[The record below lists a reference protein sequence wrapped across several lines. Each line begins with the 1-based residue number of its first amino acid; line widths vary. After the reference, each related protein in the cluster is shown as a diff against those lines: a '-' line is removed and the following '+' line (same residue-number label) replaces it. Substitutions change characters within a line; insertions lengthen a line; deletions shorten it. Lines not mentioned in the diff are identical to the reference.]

1 MESSHDPPSRM
12 MKRLIFLQAVLAV
25 SVWSWTASAQVATN
39 ADAQRSIPW
48 QTVTSVTAV
57 TAMATQVFMPR
68 VFYADPETTVG
79 WKARFH
85 VSVLAPTL
93 TLTSLTLL
101 NEYAL
106 KSAIGA
112 KRPGC
117 GDSETTPCTDSDPY
131 GTLSSHS
138 FAAFAAF
145 GHGTAVFLVD
155 TLKWSDGKLNGGS
168 LVGNVIVPVLLAAV
182 TAVGRSAG
190 NWEDTGSVVL
200 SSGVGL
206 AFGVLTGMTYALMAR
221 PECGYTG
228 DLICW

>member
-1 MESSHDPPSRM
+1 MKFSTTPSGRT
-12 MKRLIFLQAVLAV
+12 MKRLVSLQAALAV
-25 SVWSWTASAQVATN
+25 SVWSWAASAQVATN
-39 ADAQRSIPW
+39 SDAQRSVPW
-48 QTVTSVTAV
+48 QTVTSITAV
-57 TAMATQVFMPR
+57 SAMATQVFMPR

-106 KSAIGA
+106 KGEFGG

-117 GDSETTPCTDSDPY
+117 GDSAATPCTDSDPY

-138 FAAFAAF
+138 FAAFSAL

-155 TLKWSDGKLNGGS
+155 TIKWSDGKLNAGS
-168 LVGNVIVPVLLAAV
+168 LMGDVVVPVILAVV

-190 NWEDTGSVVL
+190 NWEPTGSVVL

-206 AFGVLTGMTYALMAR
+206 AFGALTGMTYALLAR

>member
-1 MESSHDPPSRM
+1 
-12 MKRLIFLQAVLAV
+12 MKRLAAIHAALAV
-25 SVWSWTASAQVATN
+25 SAWSWCASAQVATN

-48 QTVTSVTAV
+48 QTVTSITAV
-57 TAMATQVFMPR
+57 SAMATQVFMPR

-93 TLTSLTLL
+93 ALTSLTLL

-106 KSAIGA
+106 KSELGG

-117 GDSETTPCTDSDPY
+117 GDSEAIPCTDTDPY
-131 GTLSSHS
+131 DTLSSHS
-138 FAAFAAF
+138 FLAFSAF

-155 TLKWSDGKLNGGS
+155 TLKWSDGRLNGAS
-168 LVGNVIVPVLLAAV
+168 LTGDVVLPVILAVV
-182 TAVGRSAG
+182 TAVGRGAG
-190 NWEDTGSVVL
+190 NWEGTGSIVL
-200 SSGVGL
+200 SSGLGL
-206 AFGVLTGMTYALMAR
+206 AFGALTGVGYALMAR

-228 DLICW
+228 NLICW